1 MKINFKE
8 LNSDNE
14 KINFKYF
21 KYFKYNLKYQKSFE
35 VCISNEKLD
44 QSILIYQN

>member
-21 KYFKYNLKYQKSFE
+21 KYNLKYQKSFK